1 MRIYL
6 DTSVLSAY
14 VDERTPERL
23 RATREFWPLLAAH
36 TPMVSSLTIDEVEQA
51 ESDLAER
58 MRALTTGFQRIT
70 IDERM
75 RRLADEY
82 VRAGVV
88 PARYLAD
95 ALHIAAAVHADADL
109 IISWNF
115 KHLVRRNTRLQV
127 NLVNAQQGL
136 RAVEILAPPEL

>member
-14 VDERTPERL
+14 VDVRTPERL
-23 RATREFWPLLAAH
+23 KATREFWPLLAAH
-36 TPMVSSLTIDEVEQA
+36 TPIVSSLTMDEVEQA
-51 ESDLAER
+51 ETDLAER
-58 MRALTTGFQRIT
+58 MRALTTGFIHIT
-70 IDERM
+70 IEERM
-75 RRLADEY
+75 RRLANEY

-88 PARYLAD
+88 PVRYLAD
-95 ALHIAAAVHADADL
+95 AIHIAAAVHSDADI

-127 NLVNAQQGL
+127 NLVNALRGL
-136 RAVEILAPPEL
+136 PAIEILSPPEL

>member
-14 VDERTPERL
+14 VDVRTPERL
-23 RATREFWPLLAAH
+23 KATREFWPQLAAH
-36 TPMVSSLTIDEVEQA
+36 TPMVSSLTMDEVEQA
-51 ESDLAER
+51 ETDLAER
-58 MRALTTGFQRIT
+58 MRALTTGFIHIT
-70 IDERM
+70 IEERM
-75 RRLADEY
+75 RRLANEY

-88 PARYLAD
+88 PVRYLAD
-95 ALHIAAAVHADADL
+95 AIHIAAAVHSDADI

-127 NLVNAQQGL
+127 NLVNALRGL
-136 RAVEILAPPEL
+136 PTIEILSPPEL